1 MTFDE
6 VIRNFMSSVETDKA
20 NGTSVTYKRKI
31 YVFQEYVNLV
41 LQAKDVN
48 FQSILTAMTKEQL
61 VDSVEYYVKTYDV
74 KYVATV
80 ETYNT
85 VVGVFFDFISSD
97 YRWKNPL
104 FETRTKNLE
113 LKAAYDK
120 KISELKLNA
129 KEQVEPLTDKEAEQ
143 LLDACDNKIDNATLE
158 KLENGANNGEFSS
171 YISSL
176 ISKIV
181 LLFGT
186 KNGCLNE
193 LKIFDYDCKLN
204 KIKINGFWVHLPDKF
219 AIQMRNY
226 MKFRE
231 QILDSEEEEKLFV
244 DIRKDK
250 RKLDNTKMFYI
261 LKRITGNVQA
271 KSIAKYAIIQMIK
284 LGVPSHTIKEFTG
297 YSNDVYQFCLES
309 NEQDSLLMAF
319 EKSKLLDSAL
329 RRSNLYDK
337 M

>member
-6 VIRNFMSSVETDKA
+6 VIKEFMIRVETDKA
-20 NGTSVTYKRKI
+20 DGTSVTYKRKI

-61 VDSVEYYVKTYDV
+61 VDSMQYYVKTYDV

-85 VVGVFFDFISSD
+85 VVRVFYDFISSA
-97 YRWKNPL
+97 YEWKNPL
-104 FETRTKNLE
+104 FENRTKNSE

-120 KISELKLNA
+120 KISELKLNT
-129 KEQVEPLTDKEAEQ
+129 KEQVEPLTDKDAEK
-143 LLDACDNKIDNATLE
+143 LLDICDDKIDNTTIN
-158 KLENGANNGEFSS
+158 KLKNGANNGEFSA

-176 ISKIV
+176 ISKTV

-186 KNGCLNE
+186 KNASLNE
-193 LKIFDYDCKLN
+193 MKIFDYDDRLN
-204 KIKINGFWVHLPDKF
+204 KLRINGFWVHLPDKF

-231 QILDSEEEEKLFV
+231 QILEKEREERLFV
-244 DIRKDK
+244 DIKKGK

-261 LKRITGNVQA
+261 LKEITGNAQA
-271 KSIAKYAIIQMIK
+271 KCIAKYAIIQMIK

-297 YSNDVYQFCLES
+297 YSDDVYQFCREK
-309 NEQDSLLMAF
+309 NEQDSILMVL

-329 RRSNLYDK
+329 RRSDLYDR

>member
-1 MTFDE
+1 M
-6 VIRNFMSSVETDKA
+6 
-20 NGTSVTYKRKI
+20 
-31 YVFQEYVNLV
+31 
-41 LQAKDVN
+41 
-48 FQSILTAMTKEQL
+48 
-61 VDSVEYYVKTYDV
+61 
-74 KYVATV
+74 
-80 ETYNT
+80 
-85 VVGVFFDFISSD
+85 
-97 YRWKNPL
+97 

-120 KISELKLNA
+120 KISELKLNT
-129 KEQVEPLTDKEAEQ
+129 KEQVEPLTDNEAGQ
-143 LLDACDNKIDNATLE
+143 LLDICDEKIDNATLE
-158 KLENGANNGEFSS
+158 KLESGANNGEFSA

-193 LKIFDYDCKLN
+193 LKISDYDCKLN
-204 KIKINGFWVHLPDKF
+204 KLKINGFWVHLPDRF
-219 AIQMRNY
+219 AIQMRSY

-231 QILDSEEEEKLFV
+231 QILGSEEEERLFV
-244 DIRKDK
+244 DIRKNK

-261 LKRITGNVQA
+261 LKGITGNVQA
-271 KSIAKYAIIQMIK
+271 KCIAKYAIIQMIK

-309 NEQDSLLMAF
+309 NEQDSILMTF
-319 EKSKLLDSAL
+319 EKSKILDSAL